1 MTTGYDLL
9 MSARWLLD
17 GPEYDPDT
25 GAADGVAVV
34 ETPCNRRPR

>member
-25 GAADGVAVV
+25 GVVDGAAVGV
-34 ETPCNRRPR
+34 TP